1 MSSTQ
6 SKVSSPLTCNSTYS
20 QQFYQITTPWQYPL
34 IIINILESLKLILE
48 SVVAKNGDATEY
60 TEEDAEEE
68 VEVDVAK

>member
-6 SKVSSPLTCNSTYS
+6 SKVSSILTCNSTYS
-20 QQFYQITTPWQYPL
+20 QQFYQITTPWQDPL
-34 IIINILESLKLILE
+34 IIINILESLKLILD